1 MLLTIVLASIH
12 RYSMPSSGLGSQI
25 RPGNSGFNNSSTLD
39 TFNAAKYL
47 LHNNDD
53 DRSTLKEEDRIPTP
67 DIKSYLQLTETDDK
81 FPTLSRS
88 NGSSLVGYMVSLT
101 MASLSLRR

>member
-1 MLLTIVLASIH
+1 MLLTIVLTSIH
-12 RYSMPSSGLGSQI
+12 RYSMPSSGFGSQI

-39 TFNAAKYL
+39 KFNATKYL
-47 LHNNDD
+47 LHNDD

-101 MASLSLRR
+101 MASLSLNR